1 MYFYCKEQG
10 FSLFELMSIIVIV
23 AIICS
28 ISLPF
33 YHDWMQKQEFRSI
46 HPTIQQHVSYAR
58 SQALAR
64 RTTVVICSSES
75 LIQCEKNTWH
85 KGIIIFTDRN
95 KNKQIDD
102 GELIL
107 LKTEKNIKYGTLTWI
122 GSASSRDV
130 LTLQGDTGLPRGS
143 PGSFYYCGHHDT
155 DNNTRY
161 KIGRMATLNKEPT
174 EKC

>member
-1 MYFYCKEQG
+1 
-10 FSLFELMSIIVIV
+10 
-23 AIICS
+23 
-28 ISLPF
+28 
-33 YHDWMQKQEFRSI
+33 
-46 HPTIQQHVSYAR
+46 
-58 SQALAR
+58 
-64 RTTVVICSSES
+64 
-75 LIQCEKNTWH
+75 
-85 KGIIIFTDRN
+85 
-95 KNKQIDD
+95 
-102 GELIL
+102 
-107 LKTEKNIKYGTLTWI
+107 LTWI